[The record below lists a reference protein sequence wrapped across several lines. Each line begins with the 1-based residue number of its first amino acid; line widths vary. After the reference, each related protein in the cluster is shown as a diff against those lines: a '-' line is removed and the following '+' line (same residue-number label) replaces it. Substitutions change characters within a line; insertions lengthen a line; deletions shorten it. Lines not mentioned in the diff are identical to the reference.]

1 MVKKNMSAPKGT
13 ACIVIAIFFIVI
25 LISQHSINSQSQD
38 RVFELRTYTTIDGR
52 IDQLITR
59 HRDGA
64 IPIFE
69 KHGMTVIGFWK
80 AAEAPRSE
88 NTLTYVLAHKSLEA
102 AKQSWEAF
110 SADPQRD
117 EYEHELIVENVER
130 MFLHPTDFS
139 AIK

>member
-1 MVKKNMSAPKGT
+1 MPSIAV
-13 ACIVIAIFFIVI
+13 CIAIAIFFIVM
-25 LISQHSINSQSQD
+25 LTNPTSVNSQNQN

-52 IDQLITR
+52 IEQLIIR

-69 KHGMTVIGFWK
+69 KHGMTVVGFWR
-80 AAEAPRSE
+80 AAETPKSE
-88 NTLTYVLAHKSLEA
+88 NTLTYILAHESIEA

-130 MFLHPTDFS
+130 IFLHPTDFS